1 MLKQTVIIPIRC
13 ILAAC
18 AIAISISA
26 CSRASTHANQLQS
39 AHEREMTLGV
49 VQKEIHQRMSQA
61 DVASALGSP
70 NIVTKDQD
78 GHETWI
84 YDKIASEV
92 SYSHDIG
99 GVWLIL
105 GGYQKEA
112 GARGSAQKTLTVVIK
127 FDEQSLVDKVSYH
140 SSKF

>member
-1 MLKQTVIIPIRC
+1 MFKQI
-13 ILAAC
+13 
-18 AIAISISA
+18 IAISFICSA
-26 CSRASTHANQLQS
+26 AAFMMTGCYKASSHADQLQS
-39 AHEREMTLGV
+39 AHEREMTLGI
-49 VQKEIHQRMSQA
+49 VQKEIRQGMTQG

-84 YDKIASEV
+84 YDKIASEA
-92 SYSHDIG
+92 SYSYDLG

-112 GARGSAQKTLTVVIK
+112 GARSSTQKTLTVVIK
-127 FDEQSLVDKVSYH
+127 FDERSLVDKVSYN

>member
-1 MLKQTVIIPIRC
+1 MKKQIAA
-13 ILAAC
+13 ILAVC
-18 AIAISISA
+18 AIAASMTA
-26 CSRASTHANQLQS
+26 CSRASTHADHLSS
-39 AHEREMTLGV
+39 AREREMTLGI
-49 VQKEIHQRMSQA
+49 VQKEIHHGMSQA

-70 NIVTKDQD
+70 NIVTKDQE

-84 YDKIASEV
+84 YDKIATEV
-92 SYSHDIG
+92 SYSHDMG

-127 FDEQSLVDKVSYH
+127 FDEQSFVEKVSYN

>member
-1 MLKQTVIIPIRC
+1 MFKRIVAIS
-13 ILAAC
+13 AAC
-18 AIAISISA
+18 AAVPFLTG
-26 CSRASTHANQLQS
+26 CSRASTHADELHT
-39 AHEREMTLGV
+39 AHEKEMTLGV
-49 VQKEIHQRMSQA
+49 VQKEIRCGMAQG
-61 DVASALGSP
+61 DVAMVLGSP

-92 SYSHDIG
+92 SYSHDTG
-99 GVWLIL
+99 GIWLIF

-112 GARGSAQKTLTVVIK
+112 GARGSTQKTLTVVIK
-127 FDEQSLVDKVSYH
+127 FNEQSLIDKVSYN

>member
-1 MLKQTVIIPIRC
+1 MLKQIAFI
-13 ILAAC
+13 AAVS
-18 AIAISISA
+18 AIAASMTG
-26 CSRASTHANQLQS
+26 CSRASTHSDRLQS
-39 AHEREMTLGV
+39 AHEREMTLGI
-49 VQKEIHQRMSQA
+49 VQKEIHQGMSQA

-78 GHETWI
+78 GHEAWI

-92 SYSHDIG
+92 SYSQDMG

-112 GARGSAQKTLTVVIK
+112 GARGSTQKTLTVVIK
-127 FDEQSLVDKVSYH
+127 FNEQSVVDKVSYN